1 MSVIWDVIVVGA
13 GTAGL
18 PCAIFAAKRG
28 AKVIVV
34 EAADKTGGT
43 LWLASG
49 QLSGTKTKLQA
60 QRGIEDDPEKH
71 FADFM
76 RINHGTGD
84 HPYMKMFAENAGAT
98 VDWLYDIG
106 WRPQDDHPA
115 ITYGHEIYTTP
126 RTYWAKD
133 AGIGIANA
141 LNALF
146 DEEVKKGNI
155 TLKLNTRMS
164 ELLASDHGSVVG
176 VRVNGNGKTEDLH
189 GKNIVLA
196 CGGYAAS
203 AEMWGKIHG
212 LPVRGLFWP
221 HSQGDGVK
229 AATALG
235 AEFKWADHFIP
246 TFAGTS
252 DPDAGDTK
260 WVNTICVP
268 QMRQPWEIYVNLD
281 GERFIAE
288 DNPSVDMR
296 ERGLMKQRDMSF
308 WSIYDETAHEKAPP
322 LLFGWPKE
330 KQERAFTTHA
340 DYRKADTLD
349 GLAAMTGLS
358 ATALKRTVD
367 RYNQGQA
374 VKSDAFG
381 RQFMPAP
388 IAKGPFYAV
397 KHYAI
402 SVVSFG
408 GVSTD
413 LNCRVLRGNG
423 QPIPNLFAAG
433 EMVGFGRF
441 GNAYLSGT
449 SIGPAITFG
458 RLLGQQ
464 ILTWNTNHAHAAA

>member
-1 MSVIWDVIVVGA
+1 MSTTWDVVVVGA

-28 AKVIVV
+28 AKVCVI
-34 EAADKTGGT
+34 ETADKIGGS

-49 QLSGTKTKLQA
+49 QISGTRTKLQA
-60 QRGIEDDPEKH
+60 KRGIADDPDQH

-84 HPYMKMFAENAGAT
+84 HAFMRLFADNAGAT

-126 RTYWAKD
+126 RTYWSKD
-133 AGIGIANA
+133 GGLGLANA
-141 LNALF
+141 LAPVF
-146 DEEVKKGNI
+146 EAEVKKGNI

-164 ELLASDHGSVVG
+164 EVIVDDTGAAVG
-176 VRVNGNGKTEDLH
+176 VRATRGGTAEEIK
-189 GKNIVLA
+189 GKNIVLT

-203 AEMWGKIHG
+203 AELWGKVHNR
-212 LPVRGLFWP
+212 PVRGHFWP

-229 AATALG
+229 AAMNLG
-235 AEFKWADHFIP
+235 AEFKWAENFIP

-252 DPDAGDTK
+252 DPDAGETK
-260 WVNTICVP
+260 WINTICVP
-268 QMRQPWEIYVNLD
+268 QIRMPWEIYVNLD

-296 ERGLMKQRDMSF
+296 ERALMKQPDMAF
-308 WSIYDETAHEKAPP
+308 WSIYDAAIAGQAPP
-322 LLFGWPKE
+322 LLFAWPKD
-330 KQERAFTTHA
+330 KQERAFATHP
-340 DYRKADTLD
+340 DYRTAETLD
-349 GLAAMTGLS
+349 GLAALTGLS
-358 ATALKRTVD
+358 AAALRHTVE

-381 RQFMPAP
+381 RQFMPLP
-388 IAKGPFYAV
+388 LAKGPYYAV

-408 GVSTD
+408 GIATD
-413 LNCRVLRGNG
+413 LNCRVLRPNG
-423 QPIPNLFAAG
+423 RPIAGLYAAG

-458 RLLGQQ
+458 RLLGDR
-464 ILTWNTNHAHAAA
+464 ILAWNTNQAKAAE

>member
-1 MSVIWDVIVVGA
+1 MSTVWDVVVVGA

-28 AKVIVV
+28 AKVIVI
-34 EAADKTGGT
+34 EAADKIGGT

-60 QRGIEDDPEKH
+60 KRGIEDDPGRH

-84 HPYMKMFAENAGAT
+84 HPFMKLFAENAGAT

-133 AGIGIANA
+133 GGVGIASA
-141 LNALF
+141 LQPVF
-146 DEEVKKGNI
+146 DAEAKKGNI
-155 TLKLNTRMS
+155 TLKLSTRMS
-164 ELLASDHGSVVG
+164 EIITDERGGAAGL
-176 VRVNGNGKTEDLH
+176 RVISNGKTEEIR

-203 AEMWGKIHG
+203 AELWGKFHNR
-212 LPVRGLFWP
+212 PVRGHFWP

-229 AATALG
+229 AALSLG
-235 AEFKWADHFIP
+235 ADFKWAENFIP

-260 WVNTICVP
+260 WINTICVP
-268 QMRQPWEIYVNLD
+268 QMRMPWEIYVNLN

-288 DNPSVDMR
+288 DNPSVDQR
-296 ERGLMKQRDMSF
+296 ERALMKQPDMAF
-308 WSIYDETAHEKAPP
+308 WSIYDEAAREKAPP
-322 LLFGWPKE
+322 LLFMWPKE
-330 KQERAFTTHA
+330 KQERAFAGHA
-340 DYRKADTLD
+340 DYRKGDTLD
-349 GLAAMTGLS
+349 ELAAATGLPAS
-358 ATALKRTVD
+358 ALRHTVE

-381 RQFMPAP
+381 RQHLPLP
-388 IAKGPFYAV
+388 IGKGPFYAV

-408 GVSTD
+408 GVNTD
-413 LNCRVLRGNG
+413 LKCRVLKPNG
-423 QPIPNLFAAG
+423 QPIPSLYAAG

-458 RLLGQQ
+458 RLLGDQ
-464 ILTWNTNHAHAAA
+464 ILTWNTNQAQAAE

>member
-1 MSVIWDVIVVGA
+1 MSKIWDVIVVGA
-13 GTAGL
+13 GTAGM
-18 PCAIFAAKRG
+18 PCAIFAARRG
-28 AKVIVV
+28 AKVLVL
-34 EAADKTGGT
+34 EAADKIGGT

-49 QLSGTKTKLQA
+49 QISGTRTKLQA
-60 QRGIEDDPEKH
+60 KRGIEDDPDRH

-76 RINHGTGD
+76 RIGHGTGD
-84 HPYMKMFAENAGAT
+84 HPFMRLFAEHAGAT

-133 AGIGIANA
+133 GGVGLANA
-141 LNALF
+141 LIPVF
-146 DEEVKKGNI
+146 DAEVKKGNI
-155 TLKLNTRMS
+155 TLKLNTRMH
-164 ELLASDHGSVVG
+164 ELLLDEQGAVNG
-176 VRVNGNGKTEDLH
+176 VRASSDGKTEDFS
-189 GKNIVLA
+189 GKTVALT

-203 AEMWGKIHG
+203 AELWGKFHNR
-212 LPVRGLFWP
+212 PVRGHFWP

-229 AATALG
+229 AALALG
-235 AEFKWADHFIP
+235 AEFKWAENFIP

-252 DPDAGDTK
+252 DPDAGETK
-260 WVNTICVP
+260 WINTICVP
-268 QMRQPWEIYVNLD
+268 QMRPPWEIYVNLN
-281 GERFIAE
+281 GERFVAE

-296 ERGLMKQRDMSF
+296 ERALMKQPDMVF
-308 WSIYDETAHEKAPP
+308 WSIYDEAIREKAPP
-322 LLFGWPKE
+322 LLFAWPKE
-330 KQERAFTTHA
+330 KQERAFAMHP
-340 DYRKADTLD
+340 DYRKGATLD
-349 GLAAMTGLS
+349 ELAALTGLS
-358 ATALKRTVD
+358 AAALRHTVE

-381 RQFMPAP
+381 RQFMPLP
-388 IAKGPFYAV
+388 LTRGPFYAV

-413 LNCRVLRGNG
+413 LSFRVLRPDGR
-423 QPIPNLFAAG
+423 PIPNLYAAG

-458 RLLGQQ
+458 RMLGERV
-464 ILTWNTNHAHAAA
+464 LSWNTNQAQAAE

>member
-1 MSVIWDVIVVGA
+1 MSTVWDVIVVGA
-13 GTAGL
+13 GTAGM
-18 PCAIFAAKRG
+18 PCAIMAAKRG
-28 AKVIVV
+28 AKVLVI
-34 EAADKTGGT
+34 EAAEKTGGT

-60 QRGIEDDPEKH
+60 ARGIEDDPDKH

-84 HPYMKMFAENAGAT
+84 HPFMRMYAEKAGAT

-106 WRPQDDHPA
+106 WRPEDDHPA

-141 LNALF
+141 VGAVF
-146 DEEVKKGNI
+146 DAEVKKGTI

-164 ELLASDHGSVVG
+164 DLMTNDQGG
-176 VRVNGNGKTEDLH
+176 VAGIRATADNTAHEFL
-189 GKNIVLA
+189 GKNVVLA

-203 AEMWGKIHG
+203 AEMWGKIHNR
-212 LPVRGLFWP
+212 PVRGLYWP
-221 HSQGDGVK
+221 HSQGDGLK

-235 AEFKWADHFIP
+235 AEFKWAENFIP

-252 DPDAGDTK
+252 DPDTGDTK
-260 WVNTICVP
+260 WINTICVP
-268 QMRQPWEIYVNLD
+268 QLRQPWEIYVNLN

-288 DNPSVDMR
+288 DNPSVDQR
-296 ERGLMKQRDMSF
+296 ERGLMKQPDMVF
-308 WSIYDETAHEKAPP
+308 WSIYDETAREKAQP
-322 LLFGWPKE
+322 LLFAWPQE
-330 KQERAFTTHA
+330 KQDRAFATHA
-340 DYRKADTLD
+340 DYRKGQTLD
-349 GLAAMTGLS
+349 DLAAATGLS
-358 ATALKRTVD
+358 AAALKHTVE

-374 VKSDAFG
+374 VSSDAFG

-413 LNCRVLRGNG
+413 LNCRVLRATG
-423 QPIPNLFAAG
+423 QPIPNLYAAG

-458 RLLGQQ
+458 RLLGDE
-464 ILTWNTNHAHAAA
+464 ILVWNKN